1 VKNRFESFDNRLT
14 ANLDLPTSFGTGSFL
29 VAAPSLKGSPFE
41 QTVVFVIQ
49 HDKHGTFGV
58 VLNRPA
64 APELKTAWQ
73 LLSGSRS
80 GDSCI
85 VHGGPIGGPVFAIH
99 QEKTLAE
106 LEMPGGICVSAD
118 KQVLNR
124 LAQRHEADYRIV
136 FGVAGWQFGQLSD
149 EIQQGVWF
157 SLEAD
162 PQHLF
167 DDPDFMWENFLRQYG
182 RQVLEEIVEP
192 RHIPENPWLN

>member
-1 VKNRFESFDNRLT
+1 MNSRFENFDERFP
-14 ANLDLPTSFGTGSFL
+14 ADIDLPTGFGAGSFL
-29 VAAPSLKGSPFE
+29 VATPSLQSSPFE

-49 HDKHGTFGV
+49 HNKHGTFGV

-64 APELKTAWQ
+64 DHELKTAWQ
-73 LLSGSRS
+73 LMSGSRS
-80 GDSCI
+80 DDPCI
-85 VHGGPIGGPVFAIH
+85 MQGGPIGGPVFAIH

-118 KQVLNR
+118 KQVLDR
-124 LAQRHEADYRIV
+124 LAQHHEADYRIV

-149 EIQQGVWF
+149 EIRQGIWF
-157 SLEAD
+157 NVEAD

-167 DDPDFMWENFLRQYG
+167 DEPDFMWEDFLRQYG

-192 RHIPENPWLN
+192 RHIPDNPWLN